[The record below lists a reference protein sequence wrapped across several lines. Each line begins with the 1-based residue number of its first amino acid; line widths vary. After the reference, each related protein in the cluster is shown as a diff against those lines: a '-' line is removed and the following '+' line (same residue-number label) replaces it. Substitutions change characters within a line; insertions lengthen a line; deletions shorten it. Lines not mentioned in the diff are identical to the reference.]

1 MVWLALYKARD
12 SQTKTVSRATA
23 STAKRTRQF
32 LSKQTF
38 CFLSVQTNQ
47 TIKIRMAIKMAVCT
61 LVSLFLIIETCWAFP
76 NGGPIDACVKAQ
88 PNRPN
93 HGGTEPQSPS
103 TNPFIVEAS
112 SDYYRPGDK
121 ITGEFLV
128 SLIER
133 LKLNSTRNVFKN
145 EINFKIFQ

>member
-1 MVWLALYKARD
+1 
-12 SQTKTVSRATA
+12 
-23 STAKRTRQF
+23 
-32 LSKQTF
+32 
-38 CFLSVQTNQ
+38 
-47 TIKIRMAIKMAVCT
+47 MAIKMAVCT